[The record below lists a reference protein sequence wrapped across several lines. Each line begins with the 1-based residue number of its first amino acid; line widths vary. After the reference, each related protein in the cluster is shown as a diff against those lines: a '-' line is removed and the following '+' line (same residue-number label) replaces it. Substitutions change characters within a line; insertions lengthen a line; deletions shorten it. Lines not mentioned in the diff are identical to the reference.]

1 MDRPSALIIEDDPDL
16 SFLFSRALE
25 SAGFE
30 TEIVNAGDA
39 AMMRLLSMVPDI
51 VTLDLN
57 LPGVSGEHILRYIR
71 SDVRMADTKVIIAS
85 AYSRLSDALYAEAD
99 LVLTK
104 PVNIRQ
110 LRDLAMRLV
119 LSAPSS
125 TQSIH

>member
-119 LSAPSS
+119 FSAPSS

>member
-1 MDRPSALIIEDDPDL
+1 MNRPSALIIEDDPDL
-16 SFLFSRALE
+16 SFLFSTALE

-30 TEIVNAGDA
+30 TEVINAGDV
-39 AMMRLLSMVPDI
+39 AMTRLSSVVPDV

-71 SDVRMADTKVIIAS
+71 SDMRMADTRVIVTS
-85 AYSRLSDALYAEAD
+85 AYSRLSDTLCAEAD

-119 LSAPSS
+119 FSAPVS